1 MGIIAFIILGL
12 LAGIIAKAVLPGDDP
27 GGIIVTT
34 LIGIAGAVIGG
45 FVAAALFDAHPLD
58 EFFDI
63 STWLTAII
71 GAIVLLLIYR
81 LVVGRSTSGALRL
94 TLYGEGLAAAR
105 ERADG
110 REPPVFF
117 SPGGAACGADLR
129 TVGSAR
135 RPSAVDLRPRASPQR
150 LSFLPPL
157 AGRGRARTCGRP

>member
-1 MGIIAFIILGL
+1 VGIIAFIILGL

-81 LVVGRSTSGALRL
+81 LVVGRRSTSGAF
-94 TLYGEGLAAAR
+94 G
-105 ERADG
+105 
-110 REPPVFF
+110 
-117 SPGGAACGADLR
+117 
-129 TVGSAR
+129 
-135 RPSAVDLRPRASPQR
+135 
-150 LSFLPPL
+150 
-157 AGRGRARTCGRP
+157 